1 MLKNTRDPE
10 LALWQSAVDEVVAKK
25 SSGASTEDISSGSKI
40 VARPDTSQDLVA
52 AAALDVE
59 ASEQGKGVPMPPPT
73 KSAAED
79 VGSVARYCST
89 LVRNAVVELVK
100 GNPKAASID
109 RQQLTAMMGD
119 CDPRWV
125 EPAVKYAE
133 FLLKCQ
139 PVPYRVYHDIGDFV
153 LPMNDTCRIG
163 IIGDWGTGQDAA
175 KTVLAQMARKKPD
188 IAIHLGDI
196 YYSCTDF
203 EATNYFYNIWK
214 KTLGDTRSFTL
225 AGNHDMFSGGAPYYA
240 VIDKFNQPA
249 SYFCLRNE
257 NFQIIALD
265 TGLNDQK
272 PGGTEPTFL
281 QDTEVAWL
289 EDKIKTAGK
298 RQTILLSHHQLF
310 SAWESIA
317 GQSVN
322 PKLQAQV
329 QGILPKVALW
339 LWGHEHNQV
348 IYGRWAGVL
357 ARCVGHGAFP
367 IGATELGPDVKYK
380 EVPIVANTALDVD
393 ADGVFM
399 RHGYAIIELK
409 GQDATIAYYDD
420 QDEDTPI
427 YQEKLEEQQAAGSP
441 QV

>member
-10 LALWQSAVDEVVAKK
+10 LALWQSAVDEVVAKT
-25 SSGASTEDISSGSKI
+25 SSGVSTQDVASGKKVI
-40 VARPDTSQDLVA
+40 ARPDTMQDMVA

-59 ASEQGKGVPMPPPT
+59 AAEKGNDTPMPPPT

-89 LVRNAVVELVK
+89 LIRKAVVDLVK
-100 GNPKAASID
+100 GNPQAAAID
-109 RQQLTAMMGD
+109 RAQLTAKMGD

-125 EPAVKYAE
+125 EPALKYAD

-139 PVPYRVYHDIGDFV
+139 PVPYRVYRELGDFV

-163 IIGDWGTGQDAA
+163 VIGDWGTGQEPA
-175 KTVLAQMARKKPD
+175 KTVLAQMARKKLD

-214 KTLGDTRSFTL
+214 KSLPATRSFSL
-225 AGNHDMFSGGAPYYA
+225 AGNHDMFSGGAPYYDL
-240 VIDKFNQPA
+240 IDKLGQPA

-257 NFQIIALD
+257 TFQIIGLD
-265 TGLNDQK
+265 TGLNDRQ

-329 QGILPKVALW
+329 QEILPKVAIW

-348 IYGRWAGVL
+348 IYGRHAGVL
-357 ARCVGHGAFP
+357 ARCIGHGGFP

-380 EVPIVANTALDVD
+380 DIPIVADTALGVD
-393 ADGVFM
+393 RDGVFM
-399 RHGYAIIELK
+399 RHGYAIIELS
-409 GQDATIAYYDD
+409 GADATIAYYDD
-420 QDEDTPI
+420 QDEDTPV
-427 YQEKLEEQQAAGSP
+427 YQEKLEG